1 MARPTK
7 NATAICLALSV
18 IALVGI
24 IVGLAT
30 SQPVVIAFALIPVVA
45 YEIYRVEGESTIKA
59 SWGMGI
65 TLVGILV
72 VWMFDVNWNLAEW
85 LGQEETDVGGYLVPL
100 GDIKTLGAAIIGAL
114 AIVLFVRTRG
124 VYTRWLAVIIF
135 ACVAALIYGLNP
147 DVFSDL
153 LRQGTQEAVNSL

>member
-7 NATAICLALSV
+7 NASTICLVLSV

-30 SQPVVIAFALIPVVA
+30 STPLVIALTLLPVVG
-45 YEIYRVEGESTIKA
+45 YEIYRVEGESTVKA
-59 SWGMGI
+59 SWGMGV

-72 VWMFDVNWNLAEW
+72 VWLFDVNWNLAEW

-114 AIVLFVRTRG
+114 AIVLFTRTRG

-135 ACVAALIYGLNP
+135 VCVAALIYGLNP

-153 LRQGTQEAVNSL
+153 LQQGAEDAINQL